1 MAMAEAA
8 ANEQEAAQTFAT
20 SRASSVIGERS
31 FLVRNLE
38 EAAGYL

>member
-1 MAMAEAA
+1 MVMAEAA
-8 ANEQEAAQTFAT
+8 AKAKEVVRTFAT